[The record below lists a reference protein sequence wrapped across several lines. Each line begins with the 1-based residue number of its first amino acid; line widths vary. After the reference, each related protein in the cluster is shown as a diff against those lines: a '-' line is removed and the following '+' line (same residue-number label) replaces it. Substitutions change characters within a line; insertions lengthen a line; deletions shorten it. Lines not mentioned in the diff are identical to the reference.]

1 VLTGVSSNLSESSMS
16 RLSSSAAAMRLLVAI
31 TLGAA
36 SVAQAQRAQI
46 KYPVTHTVDTVDD
59 YHGVKVADPYR
70 WLENIDSPEVAA
82 WVKAEN
88 AVTMPYL
95 AALPGRDFFN
105 TRITAL
111 YNYPRTSVPFW
122 EGGHWFYAKNT
133 GLQRQSVWYS
143 RETLDGPETM
153 VLDPNQLS
161 PDGSL
166 ALSDFTP
173 APGGKHYTL
182 GLSEGGSDW
191 LTLYVRDLATGQS
204 TGDTIRWV
212 KFSGVSWTKDGRGF
226 FYSRFPEPP
235 AGKQLEVK
243 LEHQTL
249 YYHRLGTPQS
259 ADVEIYQR
267 PDHPTWFVFG
277 GVDESGRYLYV
288 LTSRGTD
295 KNEVYGADLGDP
307 MHPNVQAPLTPI
319 VTGHDANYLPL
330 GVVNGQLYMQVD
342 KDAPNRK
349 IVTVPLADPA
359 PANWKTI
366 IPEGDQPIEGAS
378 MVAGKLGVLTL
389 EDVTS
394 VVRLYDLDGSNPRTV
409 TLPGLGSASGLVGR
423 FDRPELFYT
432 FTSPLVP
439 ATAYVYDAATNS
451 SKAFNPPKLTF
462 DPALLTTERVFYHSK
477 DGTRVPMFITHRKD
491 MVKNGTN
498 PTMLYAYGGF
508 DISMR
513 PGFNPNVIAW
523 VEQGGVYAVPN
534 IRGGGEYGETW
545 HHAGMFEK
553 KQNVFDDFIAAA
565 EYLIRERYTSSAHL
579 AINGGSNGGLLVGAV
594 MTQRPE
600 LYAAAVPQVGV
611 MDMLR
616 YDRFT
621 GGAAWATEYG
631 SSSDPTAFQYLR
643 AYSPLQN
650 IKAGVCYPATLVTTA
665 DHDDRVV
672 PSHSFKF
679 TATMQTDQEKVAGCD
694 NPVLIRVE
702 AQGSH
707 GYRPLDR
714 RIKEQ
719 ADIWAFAAK
728 FTGMEVRSAVP

>member
-1 VLTGVSSNLSESSMS
+1 MS
-16 RLSSSAAAMRLLVAI
+16 RLSSSSAAMRLLVAI
-31 TLGAA
+31 TIGAA
-36 SVAQAQRAQI
+36 SVAQAQRAPI

-95 AALPGRDFFN
+95 AALPGRDYFN

-122 EGGHWFYAKNT
+122 EGGHWFYTKNT

-173 APGGKHYTL
+173 APDGKHYTL

-277 GVDESGRYLYV
+277 GVDESGRYLYA

-319 VTGHDANYLPL
+319 VTGQDANYLPL

-378 MVAGKLGVLTL
+378 MVAGKIGVLTL
-389 EDVTS
+389 EDVAS
-394 VVRLYDLDGSNPRTV
+394 VVRFPRNFV
-409 TLPGLGSASGLVGR
+409 PLAAIDCIFSVG
-423 FDRPELFYT
+423 
-432 FTSPLVP
+432 
-439 ATAYVYDAATNS
+439 
-451 SKAFNPPKLTF
+451 
-462 DPALLTTERVFYHSK
+462 
-477 DGTRVPMFITHRKD
+477 
-491 MVKNGTN
+491 
-498 PTMLYAYGGF
+498 
-508 DISMR
+508 
-513 PGFNPNVIAW
+513 
-523 VEQGGVYAVPN
+523 
-534 IRGGGEYGETW
+534 
-545 HHAGMFEK
+545 
-553 KQNVFDDFIAAA
+553 
-565 EYLIRERYTSSAHL
+565 
-579 AINGGSNGGLLVGAV
+579 
-594 MTQRPE
+594 
-600 LYAAAVPQVGV
+600 
-611 MDMLR
+611 
-616 YDRFT
+616 
-621 GGAAWATEYG
+621 
-631 SSSDPTAFQYLR
+631 
-643 AYSPLQN
+643 
-650 IKAGVCYPATLVTTA
+650 
-665 DHDDRVV
+665 
-672 PSHSFKF
+672 
-679 TATMQTDQEKVAGCD
+679 
-694 NPVLIRVE
+694 
-702 AQGSH
+702 
-707 GYRPLDR
+707 
-714 RIKEQ
+714 
-719 ADIWAFAAK
+719 
-728 FTGMEVRSAVP
+728 